1 LKLSVSREQ
10 KQRLAEVTEREREK
24 IEATE
29 KLRKEMLF

>member
-1 LKLSVSREQ
+1 
-10 KQRLAEVTEREREK
+10 LAEVTEREREK